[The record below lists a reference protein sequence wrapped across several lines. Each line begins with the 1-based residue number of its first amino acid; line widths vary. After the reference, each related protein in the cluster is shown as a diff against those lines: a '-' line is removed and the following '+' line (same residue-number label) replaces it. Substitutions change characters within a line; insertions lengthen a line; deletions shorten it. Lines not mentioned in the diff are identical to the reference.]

1 MNPSQWG
8 LVQSIFTVGGLFGA
22 LIGGSL
28 ATKYGRLLAMQ
39 ATTLVFIVGPLAS
52 ALADNIDLM
61 ILGRFL
67 SGIGAGA
74 STVICPLYVAE
85 LSPPDMR
92 GFFGA
97 FTQVMINV
105 GILLAQL
112 LGFFFGHDYLWRV
125 VLATA
130 ALIGVLELA
139 GLYFVPESPVWL
151 EENAYSAMARRVSQS
166 IGVDVEVE
174 ADTGTFPFFWEFLVY
189 IHVMFR
195 S

>member
-8 LVQSIFTVGGLFGA
+8 LVQSIFTVGGFLGA
-22 LIGGSL
+22 LMGGPL

-61 ILGRFL
+61 VLGRFL

-85 LSPPDMR
+85 VSPPDKR
-92 GFFGA
+92 GLFGA
-97 FTQVMINV
+97 FTQVMINM

-112 LGFFFGHDYLWRV
+112 LGYFLSHDNVWRV
-125 VLATA
+125 ILATA
-130 ALIGVLELA
+130 ALIGALQLV
-139 GLYFVPESPVWL
+139 GLHFVPESPKWL
-151 EENAYSAMARRVSQS
+151 EENAYPAVARRVSQS
-166 IGVDVEVE
+166 IGADVEIE
-174 ADTGTFPFFWEFLVY
+174 GDIAG
-189 IHVMFR
+189 MF
-195 S
+195 SSS